1 MAERGFKEFAKRE
14 CFLSEES
21 VVFALFSDCFELTNR
36 KRKLMEKVYE
46 KHLAPRS
53 DEFSRGIL
61 VYGLPIW
68 GKTFETYRSKLQTLQ
83 NKAMRII
90 TNSDL
95 RTPITPKYRNLRI
108 LKITE
113 LYTFEITKLMHQH
126 SKNSLLSSFS
136 IFFTSLS
143 DIHERQT
150 KSKTKSN
157 FYLPKFS
164 TRRCQRSLKYHGVK
178 IWNLLSPKLRNQ
190 SFKSFKMT
198 MKNDLLDNYQ

>member
-1 MAERGFKEFAKRE
+1 MITYKNFAPTMAERAFKEFAKRE

-113 LYTFEITKLMHQH
+113 LYTFEIAKLMHQH

-136 IFFTSLS
+136 IFLLRFPTFMKDKQSQKQKATS
-143 DIHERQT
+143 T
-150 KSKTKSN
+150 FPN
-157 FYLPKFS
+157 
-164 TRRCQRSLKYHGVK
+164 SLHADVK
-178 IWNLLSPKLRNQ
+178 GH
-190 SFKSFKMT
+190 
-198 MKNDLLDNYQ
+198 